1 MYAEVHALFFM
12 RMIKVLIV
20 DDSAII
26 RKSFKELMKDY
37 EQIDVIGEC
46 SDGNEVLDFLRSTK
60 VDVILMDIKMKD
72 MNGIEATK
80 LVKEKY
86 PMVKVIA
93 FTMYDEE
100 IFREKMIEAGA
111 SAYLL
116 KETEID
122 EIIDTIQS
130 I

>member
-1 MYAEVHALFFM
+1 ME
-12 RMIKVLIV
+12 
-20 DDSAII
+20 
-26 RKSFKELMKDY
+26 DY

-46 SDGNEVLDFLRSTK
+46 SDGNEVLDFLRSAK
-60 VDVILMDIKMKD
+60 VDVILMDIKMKN
-72 MNGIEATK
+72 MGGIEATR

-93 FTMYDEE
+93 FTLYDED
-100 IFREKMIEAGA
+100 IFRKKMIEAGA

-116 KETEID
+116 KEAEID